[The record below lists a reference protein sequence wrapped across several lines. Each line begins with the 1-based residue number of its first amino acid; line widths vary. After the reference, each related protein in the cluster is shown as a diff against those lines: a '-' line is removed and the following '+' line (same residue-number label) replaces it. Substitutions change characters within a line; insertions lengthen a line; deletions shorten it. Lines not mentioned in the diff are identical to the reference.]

1 MELVNSDDFGLDAFQ
16 PPDDLFSRCHGALGV
31 AVLLA
36 RALGHHGDAT
46 NLAHVTHTE
55 VCGICLEAG
64 HLGCTVVMEHPVCS
78 YAHAMEVFDPRLT
91 SDRCTAERSTVEA
104 TAALAPRWA

>member
-1 MELVNSDDFGLDAFQ
+1 VELVRSDDFGLDTLQ
-16 PPDDLFSRCHGALGV
+16 PPDDLLGSCHGALGV

-55 VCGICLEAG
+55 VCGSCLEVG
-64 HLGCTVVMEHPVCS
+64 HLECTVI
-78 YAHAMEVFDPRLT
+78 EVH
-91 SDRCTAERSTVEA
+91 
-104 TAALAPRWA
+104 